1 LPSRVSRWRARGQP
15 PAALGA
21 ATRGKGP
28 DLGRACRCAYRKI
41 TVAATAD
48 PLGRDEGARVAVR
61 ARYNSSRRGLDRRG
75 RTPGNLPGLR
85 APTTQLQERFMH
97 GGASCQATI
106 LGHSRI
112 QKPTTAIG
120 RWSGDSPRRCRAQSC
135 TIFRCSCPAT
145 CNSTVTYSSPPRGP
159 RAALTTCRSSSRS
172 HSGICRASIHGLR
185 LEKSPSGTVVTRAS
199 ATPIGSGFM
208 TITGKTSRFTYE

>member
-1 LPSRVSRWRARGQP
+1 MSWASEASARSRLTPFWAHQSRNE
-15 PAALGA
+15 L
-21 ATRGKGP
+21 
-28 DLGRACRCAYRKI
+28 CADHPI
-41 TVAATAD
+41 A
-48 PLGRDEGARVAVR
+48 G
-61 ARYNSSRRGLDRRG
+61 
-75 RTPGNLPGLR
+75 
-85 APTTQLQERFMH
+85 
-97 GGASCQATI
+97 GGASCRATI
-106 LGHSRI
+106 LRHSRI

-185 LEKSPSGTVVTRAS
+185 LEKSSNLCGRGGIGDGLAVSRMAQVLFTFSISPGLIDRPCRTLCSAYSARKRVAGAVRRLLWSRPLTAEATGSDRLTAAGLHRA
-199 ATPIGSGFM
+199 GSV
-208 TITGKTSRFTYE
+208 R